1 MYNLLL
7 VEDNEAIIKGLE
19 YTLKEESFNVY
30 IAMDVK
36 TGKEIIEKENINIVI
51 LDISLPDG
59 DGFELCKFIKSKS
72 DTPIIFLTARDEESN
87 VVMGLD
93 IGADDYITK
102 PFRVRELISRI
113 NTVLRRCESGSKS
126 KNILKVKNIQIDVS
140 KGSVL
145 KDNEE
150 LEVTALEY
158 RILLMLF
165 SNQGQIISRE
175 QILEKIWDMA
185 GNFVNDNTLTV
196 YIKRIREKIEEN
208 PAEPDIIKTIRGMGY
223 RVG

>member
-19 YTLKEESFNVY
+19 YTLKEEAFNVY

-36 TGKEIIEKENINIVI
+36 TGKEIIEKEDINIAI

-59 DGFELCKFIKSKS
+59 DGFELCKFIKSRS
-72 DTPIIFLTARDEESN
+72 NTPIIFLTARDEESN

-113 NTVLRRCESGSKS
+113 NTVLRRCETGGKNKS
-126 KNILKVKNIQIDVS
+126 ILKVKNIQIDVA
-140 KGSVL
+140 KGSVY
-145 KDNEE
+145 KNNEE
-150 LEVTALEY
+150 IEVTALEY

-208 PAEPDIIKTIRGMGY
+208 PVEPDIIKTIRGMGY